1 MKMILFNQ
9 NPMITKLLESVS
21 KKLELSIENFN
32 HYQELS
38 VRLKE
43 DPEWLLIADDECL
56 EKLDQVDWLEL
67 KEIISQNKNSV
78 CMYKKGNEAQPF
90 LEGFEMK
97 IKKPFLPTE
106 MLKVLQK
113 KLGSDMSELEPSQ
126 NLDPTQEVLETNWD
140 ELENLG
146 DLEALAKE
154 EPNNEEQLLPTL
166 DAQEE
171 KEEVKETPQKEEKPK
186 DDETQE
192 GDETPKDEEVSKELE
207 TQEKLEIP
215 KEETQEEQ
223 VKEQEPIKEET
234 QEIKEEKQEETQD
247 SPSAQE
253 LEAMQELVKEIQE
266 NSNENKEETQESA
279 EIPQDKEIQEVVT
292 EKTQV
297 QELEVPKEKTQ
308 ESAEALQET
317 QAHELEK
324 QEIAETPQEKE
335 KQEIA
340 ETPQEK
346 EKQEIAETPQEKEKQ
361 EIAETP
367 QEKEK
372 QEIAETPQELEIPQ
386 AQEKETPQEETQE
399 KETPQEETQEK
410 ETPQEETQ
418 EKETPQEETQE
429 TETQNQETPPKVQEE
444 TKEKTQEDNYESI
457 EDIPEPV
464 MAKAMGEELP
474 FLNEAVAK
482 TPNNENDTET
492 PKESDI
498 KTSQEKEES
507 DKTSSPL
514 ELRLNLQDL
523 LKSLNQESL
532 KSLLENKTLSIKI
545 TLEDKKPDA

>member
-38 VRLKE
+38 ARLKK

-106 MLKVLQK
+106 VLKILQK

-140 ELENLG
+140 ELESLG

-171 KEEVKETPQKEEKPK
+171 KEEIKETPQEEEKEEIKEMPQEEEKPK

-192 GDETPKDEEVSKELE
+192 GETSKDGEVSKELE

-247 SPSAQE
+247 SPSTQE

-266 NSNENKEETQESA
+266 NSNENKKETQESA

-292 EKTQV
+292 EKTQA
-297 QELEVPKEKTQ
+297 QELEILKEKTQ
-308 ESAEALQET
+308 ESTESLQET
-317 QAHELEK
+317 QVHELEK
-324 QEIAETPQEKE
+324 QEIAETPQDV
-335 KQEIA
+335 
-340 ETPQEK
+340 
-346 EKQEIAETPQEKEKQ
+346 
-361 EIAETP
+361 
-367 QEKEK
+367 
-372 QEIAETPQELEIPQ
+372 EIPQ
-386 AQEKETPQEETQE
+386 SQEKETQETQEVVTEKTQVQE
-399 KETPQEETQEK
+399 KETL
-410 ETPQEETQ
+410 
-418 EKETPQEETQE
+418 
-429 TETQNQETPPKVQEE
+429 
-444 TKEKTQEDNYESI
+444 KTQEDHYESI

-492 PKESDI
+492 P
-498 KTSQEKEES
+498 QEKEES

-532 KSLLENKTLSIKI
+532 KILLENKTLSIKI
-545 TLEDKKPDA
+545 TLEDKKPNA

>member
-9 NPMITKLLESVS
+9 NPMIAKLLESVS
-21 KKLELSIENFN
+21 KKLELPMENFN

-38 VRLKE
+38 AHLKK

-56 EKLDQVDWLEL
+56 EKLDQIDWLEL
-67 KEIISQNKNSV
+67 KETISQNKNSV
-78 CMYKKGNEAQPF
+78 CMYKKGNEKQPF

-106 MLKVLQK
+106 VLKILQK

-171 KEEVKETPQKEEKPK
+171 KEEIKETPQKEEKPK

-247 SPSAQE
+247 SPSTQE

-266 NSNENKEETQESA
+266 NSNGQENKEKTQESA

-292 EKTQV
+292 EKTQA
-297 QELEVPKEKTQ
+297 QELEIPKEKTQ

-317 QAHELEK
+317 QAQELEK
-324 QEIAETPQEKE
+324 QENAETPQEKE
-335 KQEIA
+335 KQEDTGTPQELEKQEST

-346 EKQEIAETPQEKEKQ
+346 ETPQTQDEK
-361 EIAETP
+361 P
-367 QEKEK
+367 QE
-372 QEIAETPQELEIPQ
+372 
-386 AQEKETPQEETQE
+386 
-399 KETPQEETQEK
+399 
-410 ETPQEETQ
+410 
-418 EKETPQEETQE
+418 
-429 TETQNQETPPKVQEE
+429 
-444 TKEKTQEDNYESI
+444 DHYENI

-474 FLNEAVAK
+474 FLNEAVAE

-492 PKESDI
+492 PKESVI
-498 KTSQEKEES
+498 KTPQEKEESAKTPKS

-514 ELRLNLQDL
+514 ELHLNLQDL

-532 KSLLENKTLSIKI
+532 KSLLENKTLNIKI
-545 TLEDKKPDA
+545 TLEDKKPNE

>member
-21 KKLELSIENFN
+21 KKLELPMENFN

-38 VRLKE
+38 ARLKE
-43 DPEWLLIADDECL
+43 DPEWILIADDECL

-78 CMYKKGNEAQPF
+78 CMYKKGHEAQPF

-106 MLKVLQK
+106 VLKILQK
-113 KLGSDMSELEPSQ
+113 KLGSDMSEPDPSQ

-146 DLEALAKE
+146 DLEALVQE
-154 EPNNEEQLLPTL
+154 ESNNEEQLLPTL
-166 DAQEE
+166 NDQKE
-171 KEEVKETPQKEEKPK
+171 KEEVKEEIKETPQEEEKPK
-186 DDETQE
+186 DDEIQE
-192 GDETPKDEEVSKELE
+192 GETLKDEEVSKELE
-207 TQEKLEIP
+207 TQEELEIP
-215 KEETQEEQ
+215 KEETQEQ
-223 VKEQEPIKEET
+223 AKEQEPIKEET
-234 QEIKEEKQEETQD
+234 QEEIKEETQEIKEKKQGKTQD

-266 NSNENKEETQESA
+266 NSNEDKEETQESA
-279 EIPQDKEIQEVVT
+279 ETPQDV
-292 EKTQV
+292 
-297 QELEVPKEKTQ
+297 
-308 ESAEALQET
+308 
-317 QAHELEK
+317 
-324 QEIAETPQEKE
+324 
-335 KQEIA
+335 
-340 ETPQEK
+340 
-346 EKQEIAETPQEKEKQ
+346 
-361 EIAETP
+361 
-367 QEKEK
+367 
-372 QEIAETPQELEIPQ
+372 EIPQ
-386 AQEKETPQEETQE
+386 AQEKETQELEIPKEETQE
-399 KETPQEETQEK
+399 SAETPQETPQDVETPQEK
-410 ETPQEETQ
+410 ET
-418 EKETPQEETQE
+418 
-429 TETQNQETPPKVQEE
+429 
-444 TKEKTQEDNYESI
+444 QEDHYESI

-482 TPNNENDTET
+482 IPNNENDTET

>member
-21 KKLELSIENFN
+21 KKLELSMEDFN
-32 HYQELS
+32 RYQELS
-38 VRLKE
+38 TRLKE
-43 DPEWLLIADDECL
+43 DPEWILIADDECL

-78 CMYKKGNEAQPF
+78 CMYKKGNEVQPF

-106 MLKVLQK
+106 VLKVLQK
-113 KLGSDMSELEPSQ
+113 KLGSNMSELEPSQ

-146 DLEALAKE
+146 DLEALVQE

-166 DAQEE
+166 NDQEEKEEVKEEE
-171 KEEVKETPQKEEKPK
+171 KEEVKETPQEEKPK

-192 GDETPKDEEVSKELE
+192 GETLKDEEVSKELE
-207 TQEKLEIP
+207 TQEELEIP
-215 KEETQEEQ
+215 KEETQEQ

-234 QEIKEEKQEETQD
+234 QENKEEKQEKTQD

-266 NSNENKEETQESA
+266 NSNGQEDKKETQENTETPQ
-279 EIPQDKEIQEVVT
+279 EIPQ
-292 EKTQV
+292 
-297 QELEVPKEKTQ
+297 
-308 ESAEALQET
+308 
-317 QAHELEK
+317 ELEK
-324 QEIAETPQEKE
+324 QELETPQDVETPQE
-335 KQEIA
+335 I
-340 ETPQEK
+340 PQEL
-346 EKQEIAETPQEKEKQ
+346 EK
-361 EIAETP
+361 
-367 QEKEK
+367 
-372 QEIAETPQELEIPQ
+372 QELEIPQ
-386 AQEKETPQEETQE
+386 EKETQKLETPQEISQE
-399 KETPQEETQEK
+399 SA
-410 ETPQEETQ
+410 
-418 EKETPQEETQE
+418 
-429 TETQNQETPPKVQEE
+429 
-444 TKEKTQEDNYESI
+444 EKTQKLEIQEDHYESI

-464 MAKAMGEELP
+464 MAQAMGEELP

-482 TPNNENDTET
+482 TSNNENDTEI
-492 PKESDI
+492 PKESVI
-498 KTSQEKEES
+498 KTPQEKEESIETPKES
-507 DKTSSPL
+507 DKTSSAL

-532 KSLLENKTLSIKI
+532 KSLLENKTLNIKI

>member
-9 NPMITKLLESVS
+9 NPMIAKLLESVS

-38 VRLKE
+38 AHLKK

-67 KEIISQNKNSV
+67 KETISQNKNSM

-113 KLGSDMSELEPSQ
+113 KLGSNINELEPSQ

-146 DLEALAKE
+146 NLEALAKE

-171 KEEVKETPQKEEKPK
+171 KEEVKETPQEEKEEVKETPQEEKEEVKETPQEEKPK

-192 GDETPKDEEVSKELE
+192 GETPKDEEVSKELE

-247 SPSAQE
+247 SPSTQE

-266 NSNENKEETQESA
+266 NSNGQEDKKETQENA

-292 EKTQV
+292 EKTQA
-297 QELEVPKEKTQ
+297 QELEIPKEKTQ
-308 ESAEALQET
+308 ESTEALQET
-317 QAHELEK
+317 QAHEL
-324 QEIAETPQEKE
+324 
-335 KQEIA
+335 
-340 ETPQEK
+340 
-346 EKQEIAETPQEKEKQ
+346 
-361 EIAETP
+361 
-367 QEKEK
+367 EK

-399 KETPQEETQEK
+399 KETPKDESMQESAQNLQDK

-418 EKETPQEETQE
+418 E
-429 TETQNQETPPKVQEE
+429 
-444 TKEKTQEDNYESI
+444 DHYESI

-474 FLNEAVAK
+474 FLNESVAK
-482 TPNNENDTET
+482 IPNNENATET

-498 KTSQEKEES
+498 KTPQEKEES

-545 TLEDKKPDA
+545 TLEDKKPNA

>member
-38 VRLKE
+38 AHLKK

-113 KLGSDMSELEPSQ
+113 KLGSNASELEPSQ

-166 DAQEE
+166 NEQEEKEEVKQEE
-171 KEEVKETPQKEEKPK
+171 KEEVKETLQEEKPK

-215 KEETQEEQ
+215 KEETQKE
-223 VKEQEPIKEET
+223 VKEEIKEET
-234 QEIKEEKQEETQD
+234 QENKEEKQEETQD

-266 NSNENKEETQESA
+266 NSNDQENKEKTQEST

-292 EKTQV
+292 EKTQA
-297 QELEVPKEKTQ
+297 QELEIPKEKTQ

-324 QEIAETPQEKE
+324 QEIAETPQEE
-335 KQEIA
+335 TQEIA

-346 EKQEIAETPQEKEKQ
+346 ETPQTQDEK
-361 EIAETP
+361 P
-367 QEKEK
+367 QE
-372 QEIAETPQELEIPQ
+372 
-386 AQEKETPQEETQE
+386 
-399 KETPQEETQEK
+399 
-410 ETPQEETQ
+410 
-418 EKETPQEETQE
+418 
-429 TETQNQETPPKVQEE
+429 
-444 TKEKTQEDNYESI
+444 DHYESI

-482 TPNNENDTET
+482 TPNNENATET
-492 PKESDI
+492 PKESVTE
-498 KTSQEKEES
+498 TSKNENDTETPQEKEES

-514 ELRLNLQDL
+514 ELHLNLQDL

-545 TLEDKKPDA
+545 TLEDKKPNA

>member
-1 MKMILFNQ
+1 MKIILFNQ

-21 KKLELSIENFN
+21 KKLELSMEDFN
-32 HYQELS
+32 RYQELS
-38 VRLKE
+38 TRLKE
-43 DPEWLLIADDECL
+43 EPEWILIADDECL

-67 KEIISQNKNSV
+67 KETISQNKNSV

-106 MLKVLQK
+106 ILKILQK
-113 KLGSDMSELEPSQ
+113 KLGSNMSELESSQ

-146 DLEALAKE
+146 DLEALVQE

-166 DAQEE
+166 NDQEVKEEVKEEE
-171 KEEVKETPQKEEKPK
+171 KEEVKEEEKPK
-186 DDETQE
+186 DDEIQE
-192 GDETPKDEEVSKELE
+192 GETLKDEEVSKELE
-207 TQEKLEIP
+207 TQEELEIP
-215 KEETQEEQ
+215 KEETQEP

-234 QEIKEEKQEETQD
+234 QENKEEKQEKTQD

-266 NSNENKEETQESA
+266 NSNGQEDKKETQENTETPQELEKQELETPQEK
-279 EIPQDKEIQEVVT
+279 EIPQEKETQKLETPQDVKTPQETPQEKETQKLETPQEKETQENT
-292 EKTQV
+292 ETPQEKETQ
-297 QELEVPKEKTQ
+297 EKTQ
-308 ESAEALQET
+308 ESAE
-317 QAHELEK
+317 
-324 QEIAETPQEKE
+324 TPQEKTQ
-335 KQEIA
+335 K
-340 ETPQEK
+340 
-346 EKQEIAETPQEKEKQ
+346 
-361 EIAETP
+361 
-367 QEKEK
+367 
-372 QEIAETPQELEIPQ
+372 LE
-386 AQEKETPQEETQE
+386 
-399 KETPQEETQEK
+399 
-410 ETPQEETQ
+410 
-418 EKETPQEETQE
+418 
-429 TETQNQETPPKVQEE
+429 NQE
-444 TKEKTQEDNYESI
+444 DHYESI

-482 TPNNENDTET
+482 IPNNENDTET
-492 PKESDI
+492 PKKSVI
-498 KTSQEKEES
+498 KTPQEKEESIETPKES

>member
-21 KKLELSIENFN
+21 KKLELSMEDFN
-32 HYQELS
+32 HYQELPT
-38 VRLKE
+38 RLKE
-43 DPEWLLIADDECL
+43 DLEWILIADDECL

-106 MLKVLQK
+106 ILKILQK
-113 KLGSDMSELEPSQ
+113 KLGSNMSELEPSQ

-146 DLEALAKE
+146 DLEALVQE

-166 DAQEE
+166 NTQEE
-171 KEEVKETPQKEEKPK
+171 KEEVKEEEKEEVKEEVKETPQEEEKPK

-192 GDETPKDEEVSKELE
+192 GETQKNEEVSKELE
-207 TQEKLEIP
+207 TQEELEIP
-215 KEETQEEQ
+215 KEETQEPT
-223 VKEQEPIKEET
+223 KEQEPIKEKT
-234 QEIKEEKQEETQD
+234 QEIKEEKQEKTQEIKEEKQEKTQEEVKEETQEQAKEQEPIKEKTQEIKEEKQEKTQD

-253 LEAMQELVKEIQE
+253 LEAMQELVKEIQK
-266 NSNENKEETQESA
+266 NSNSQEDKKETQEN
-279 EIPQDKEIQEVVT
+279 T
-292 EKTQV
+292 
-297 QELEVPKEKTQ
+297 
-308 ESAEALQET
+308 
-317 QAHELEK
+317 
-324 QEIAETPQEKE
+324 ETPQEKE
-335 KQEIA
+335 KQELEKQEKTQESA

-346 EKQEIAETPQEKEKQ
+346 KTQKLETPQDVETPQE
-361 EIAETP
+361 I
-367 QEKEK
+367 
-372 QEIAETPQELEIPQ
+372 PQELEK
-386 AQEKETPQEETQE
+386 QELETPQEEIQE
-399 KETPQEETQEK
+399 NT
-410 ETPQEETQ
+410 
-418 EKETPQEETQE
+418 
-429 TETQNQETPPKVQEE
+429 
-444 TKEKTQEDNYESI
+444 EKTQKLEIQEDHYESI

-464 MAKAMGEELP
+464 MAQAMGEELP

-482 TPNNENDTET
+482 IPNNENDTET
-492 PKESDI
+492 PKESAI
-498 KTSQEKEES
+498 KTPQEKEES

-532 KSLLENKTLSIKI
+532 KSLLENKTLNIKI

>member
-21 KKLELSIENFN
+21 KKLELPMENFN

-38 VRLKE
+38 ARLKK

-56 EKLDQVDWLEL
+56 EKLDQVDCLEL
-67 KEIISQNKNSV
+67 KETISQNKNSV

-106 MLKVLQK
+106 VLKILQK
-113 KLGSDMSELEPSQ
+113 KLGSNINELEPSQ

-146 DLEALAKE
+146 DLEALVQE

-166 DAQEE
+166 NNQEEKEEIKKEE
-171 KEEVKETPQKEEKPK
+171 KEEVKETPQEEEKPK

-192 GDETPKDEEVSKELE
+192 GETPKDKEVSKELE
-207 TQEKLEIP
+207 MQEKLEIP
-215 KEETQEEQ
+215 KEETQEE
-223 VKEQEPIKEET
+223 VKEEMKEVQEEVKEET
-234 QEIKEEKQEETQD
+234 QENKEEKQEKTQD

-266 NSNENKEETQESA
+266 NSNGQEN
-279 EIPQDKEIQEVVT
+279 
-292 EKTQV
+292 
-297 QELEVPKEKTQ
+297 KEKTQ

-324 QEIAETPQEKE
+324 QEIAETPQDV
-335 KQEIA
+335 
-340 ETPQEK
+340 
-346 EKQEIAETPQEKEKQ
+346 
-361 EIAETP
+361 
-367 QEKEK
+367 
-372 QEIAETPQELEIPQ
+372 EIPQ
-386 AQEKETPQEETQE
+386 AQEKETPQTQDE
-399 KETPQEETQEK
+399 KPQE
-410 ETPQEETQ
+410 
-418 EKETPQEETQE
+418 
-429 TETQNQETPPKVQEE
+429 
-444 TKEKTQEDNYESI
+444 DHYESI

-492 PKESDI
+492 LKESDI
-498 KTSQEKEES
+498 KTPQEKEES

-545 TLEDKKPDA
+545 TLEDKKPNA

>member
-9 NPMITKLLESVS
+9 NPMIAKLLESVS

-38 VRLKE
+38 AHLKK

-90 LEGFEMK
+90 LEGFETK

-113 KLGSDMSELEPSQ
+113 KLGSNTSELEPSQ

-171 KEEVKETPQKEEKPK
+171 KEEVKKTPQEEEKPK

-192 GDETPKDEEVSKELE
+192 GETPKDEEVSKELKM
-207 TQEKLEIP
+207 QEELEIP
-215 KEETQEEQ
+215 KEEAQEN
-223 VKEQEPIKEET
+223 
-234 QEIKEEKQEETQD
+234 KEEKQEKTQD
-247 SPSAQE
+247 SPSVQE

-266 NSNENKEETQESA
+266 NSNDQENKEKTQESA
-279 EIPQDKEIQEVVT
+279 EISQDKEIQEVVT

-324 QEIAETPQEKE
+324 QEIAETPQELE
-335 KQEIA
+335 NQEIA

-346 EKQEIAETPQEKEKQ
+346 EM
-361 EIAETP
+361 
-367 QEKEK
+367 
-372 QEIAETPQELEIPQ
+372 QEL
-386 AQEKETPQEETQE
+386 
-399 KETPQEETQEK
+399 
-410 ETPQEETQ
+410 
-418 EKETPQEETQE
+418 ETPQEETQE
-429 TETQNQETPPKVQEE
+429 TQEVVA
-444 TKEKTQEDNYESI
+444 EKTQAQEKETPQTQDEKPQEDHYESI

-482 TPNNENDTET
+482 IPNNENDTET

-498 KTSQEKEES
+498 KTPQEKEQS

-514 ELRLNLQDL
+514 ELHLNLQDL

-545 TLEDKKPDA
+545 TLEDKKPNA

>member
-9 NPMITKLLESVS
+9 NPMINKLFESVS
-21 KKLELSIENFN
+21 KKLELSMENFN
-32 HYQELS
+32 RYQELS
-38 VRLKE
+38 TRLKE
-43 DPEWLLIADDECL
+43 DPEWILIADDECL

-78 CMYKKGNEAQPF
+78 CMYKKGNEVQPF

-106 MLKVLQK
+106 VLKILQK
-113 KLGSDMSELEPSQ
+113 KLGSNMSELEPSQ

-146 DLEALAKE
+146 DLEALVQE

-166 DAQEE
+166 NTQEEKEEVKEEE
-171 KEEVKETPQKEEKPK
+171 KEEVKETPQEEEKPK

-192 GDETPKDEEVSKELE
+192 SETQKNEEVSKELE
-207 TQEKLEIP
+207 TQEELEIP
-215 KEETQEEQ
+215 KEETQEPT
-223 VKEQEPIKEET
+223 KEQEPIKEET
-234 QEIKEEKQEETQD
+234 QEIKEEKQEKTQD

-266 NSNENKEETQESA
+266 NSNGQEDKKETQENA
-279 EIPQDKEIQEVVT
+279 ETPQDVENQAQEIQDKEIQDKEIQDKEIQDKEIQDKEIQDKEIQDKEIQE
-292 EKTQV
+292 
-297 QELEVPKEKTQ
+297 TQ
-308 ESAEALQET
+308 EIQENT
-317 QAHELEK
+317 ETPQDVEIPQSQEK
-324 QEIAETPQEKE
+324 ETPQEETREIAETPQEKE
-335 KQEIA
+335 
-340 ETPQEK
+340 TP
-346 EKQEIAETPQEKEKQ
+346 
-361 EIAETP
+361 
-367 QEKEK
+367 
-372 QEIAETPQELEIPQ
+372 
-386 AQEKETPQEETQE
+386 
-399 KETPQEETQEK
+399 
-410 ETPQEETQ
+410 
-418 EKETPQEETQE
+418 
-429 TETQNQETPPKVQEE
+429 
-444 TKEKTQEDNYESI
+444 KTQEDHYESI

-482 TPNNENDTET
+482 IPNNENDTET
-492 PKESDI
+492 LKESNI
-498 KTSQEKEES
+498 KTPQEKEESTEIPQEKEES

-514 ELRLNLQDL
+514 ELHLNLQDL

>member
-9 NPMITKLLESVS
+9 NPMIAKLLESVS

-38 VRLKE
+38 AHLKK

-113 KLGSDMSELEPSQ
+113 KLGSNASELEPSQ

-166 DAQEE
+166 DVQEE
-171 KEEVKETPQKEEKPK
+171 KEEVKEMPQEEEKPK

-192 GDETPKDEEVSKELE
+192 GETPKDEEVSKELE

-215 KEETQEEQ
+215 KEKTQ
-223 VKEQEPIKEET
+223 EQEPIKEET

-247 SPSAQE
+247 SPSVQE

-266 NSNENKEETQESA
+266 NSNGQENKEETQENA

-292 EKTQV
+292 EKTQA
-297 QELEVPKEKTQ
+297 QGLEIPKEKTQ

-324 QEIAETPQEKE
+324 QENAETPQEKE
-335 KQEIA
+335 KQED
-340 ETPQEK
+340 TG
-346 EKQEIAETPQEKEKQ
+346 TL
-361 EIAETP
+361 
-367 QEKEK
+367 
-372 QEIAETPQELEIPQ
+372 QELEIPQ

-399 KETPQEETQEK
+399 NAETPQTQDEK
-410 ETPQEETQ
+410 PQEDHYET
-418 EKETPQEETQE
+418 
-429 TETQNQETPPKVQEE
+429 
-444 TKEKTQEDNYESI
+444 I

-492 PKESDI
+492 PKESVTE
-498 KTSQEKEES
+498 TSKSENATQTPQEKEES

-545 TLEDKKPDA
+545 TLEDKKPNA

>member
-9 NPMITKLLESVS
+9 NPMIAKLLESVS

-38 VRLKE
+38 ACLKK

-67 KEIISQNKNSV
+67 KETISQNKNSV
-78 CMYKKGNEAQPF
+78 CMYKKGNEVQPF

-106 MLKVLQK
+106 VLKILQK
-113 KLGSDMSELEPSQ
+113 KLGSNASELEPSQ

-140 ELENLG
+140 ELESLG

-166 DAQEE
+166 NAQEE
-171 KEEVKETPQKEEKPK
+171 KEEIKETPQKEEKPK

-192 GDETPKDEEVSKELE
+192 GETLKDKEVSKELE
-207 TQEKLEIP
+207 TQEELEIP
-215 KEETQEEQ
+215 KEEAQEEQ

-266 NSNENKEETQESA
+266 NSNGQENKEETQET
-279 EIPQDKEIQEVVT
+279 QEVVT
-292 EKTQV
+292 EQTQAH
-297 QELEVPKEKTQ
+297 ELEIPKEKTQ

-324 QEIAETPQEKE
+324 QEIAETPQELE
-335 KQEIA
+335 KQENT
-340 ETPQEK
+340 ETP
-346 EKQEIAETPQEKEKQ
+346 
-361 EIAETP
+361 
-367 QEKEK
+367 
-372 QEIAETPQELEIPQ
+372 
-386 AQEKETPQEETQE
+386 
-399 KETPQEETQEK
+399 
-410 ETPQEETQ
+410 Q

-429 TETQNQETPPKVQEE
+429 TQEVVTEQ
-444 TKEKTQEDNYESI
+444 TQEDHYESI

-482 TPNNENDTET
+482 TPNNENATET
-492 PKESDI
+492 PKESVTEISKNEND
-498 KTSQEKEES
+498 TETPQEKEES

-545 TLEDKKPDA
+545 TLEDKKPNA

>member
-9 NPMITKLLESVS
+9 NPMIAKLLESVS

-38 VRLKE
+38 ACLKK
-43 DPEWLLIADDECL
+43 DPEWILIADDECL

-113 KLGSDMSELEPSQ
+113 KLGSNASELEPSQ

-166 DAQEE
+166 NAQEE
-171 KEEVKETPQKEEKPK
+171 KEEVKETPQEEKPK

-192 GDETPKDEEVSKELE
+192 SETPKDEEVSKELE

-247 SPSAQE
+247 SPSTQE

-266 NSNENKEETQESA
+266 NSNGQENKEETQENA

-292 EKTQV
+292 EKTQA

-317 QAHELEK
+317 RAHELEK

-346 EKQEIAETPQEKEKQ
+346 E
-361 EIAETP
+361 
-367 QEKEK
+367 
-372 QEIAETPQELEIPQ
+372 
-386 AQEKETPQEETQE
+386 
-399 KETPQEETQEK
+399 
-410 ETPQEETQ
+410 
-418 EKETPQEETQE
+418 TPQEETQE
-429 TETQNQETPPKVQEE
+429 TQEVVTEQ
-444 TKEKTQEDNYESI
+444 TQEDHYESI

-464 MAKAMGEELP
+464 MAKAMEEELP
-474 FLNEAVAK
+474 FLNESVAK
-482 TPNNENDTET
+482 IPNNENDTET

-498 KTSQEKEES
+498 KTPQEKEES

-545 TLEDKKPDA
+545 TLEDKKPNA

>member
-1 MKMILFNQ
+1 MKMVLFNQ
-9 NPMITKLLESVS
+9 NPMITKLLENVS

-38 VRLKE
+38 AHLKK
-43 DPEWLLIADDECL
+43 DPEWILIADDECL

-67 KEIISQNKNSV
+67 KETISQNKNSV
-78 CMYKKGNEAQPF
+78 CMYKKGNEMQPF
-90 LEGFEMK
+90 LEGFEVK

-113 KLGSDMSELEPSQ
+113 KLGSNINELEPSQ
-126 NLDPTQEVLETNWD
+126 NLDPTQEVLETNWG

-146 DLEALAKE
+146 DLEALVQE

-166 DAQEE
+166 NTQEE
-171 KEEVKETPQKEEKPK
+171 KQEVKETPQKEEKPK

-192 GDETPKDEEVSKELE
+192 SETPKDEEVSKELE

-234 QEIKEEKQEETQD
+234 QENKEEKQEKTQD

-266 NSNENKEETQESA
+266 NSNGQEDKKETQEST

-292 EKTQV
+292 EKTQA
-297 QELEVPKEKTQ
+297 QELEIPKEKTQ

-324 QEIAETPQEKE
+324 QEIAETPQE
-335 KQEIA
+335 
-340 ETPQEK
+340 
-346 EKQEIAETPQEKEKQ
+346 
-361 EIAETP
+361 
-367 QEKEK
+367 
-372 QEIAETPQELEIPQ
+372 LEIPQ
-386 AQEKETPQEETQE
+386 AQDKETPQEETQE
-399 KETPQEETQEK
+399 
-410 ETPQEETQ
+410 
-418 EKETPQEETQE
+418 
-429 TETQNQETPPKVQEE
+429 
-444 TKEKTQEDNYESI
+444 DHYESI

-482 TPNNENDTET
+482 IPNNENDTET
-492 PKESDI
+492 PKESVTE
-498 KTSQEKEES
+498 TSKNENATETPQEKEES

-545 TLEDKKPDA
+545 TLEDKKPNA

>member
-21 KKLELSIENFN
+21 KKLELPMQDFN
-32 HYQELS
+32 RYEELS
-38 VRLKE
+38 THLKE
-43 DPEWLLIADDECL
+43 DPEWILIADDECL

-106 MLKVLQK
+106 VLKILQK
-113 KLGSDMSELEPSQ
+113 KLGSNINELEPSQ

-146 DLEALAKE
+146 DLEALVQE

-166 DAQEE
+166 NAQEE
-171 KEEVKETPQKEEKPK
+171 KEEVKEEVKETPQEEEKPK
-186 DDETQE
+186 DDEIQE
-192 GDETPKDEEVSKELE
+192 GETLKDEEVSKELE
-207 TQEKLEIP
+207 TQEELEIP
-215 KEETQEEQ
+215 KEETQEQ
-223 VKEQEPIKEET
+223 AKEQEPIKEETQEEIKEET
-234 QEIKEEKQEETQD
+234 QEIKEEKQEKTQD

-266 NSNENKEETQESA
+266 NSNGQEDKKETQENA
-279 EIPQDKEIQEVVT
+279 KALQET
-292 EKTQV
+292 QEQELETQENAKALQETQV
-297 QELEVPKEKTQ
+297 QELETQ
-308 ESAEALQET
+308 ES
-317 QAHELEK
+317 
-324 QEIAETPQEKE
+324 
-335 KQEIA
+335 
-340 ETPQEK
+340 
-346 EKQEIAETPQEKEKQ
+346 
-361 EIAETP
+361 
-367 QEKEK
+367 
-372 QEIAETPQELEIPQ
+372 AETPQELEIPQ
-386 AQEKETPQEETQE
+386 AQDKETPQEETQE
-399 KETPQEETQEK
+399 
-410 ETPQEETQ
+410 
-418 EKETPQEETQE
+418 
-429 TETQNQETPPKVQEE
+429 
-444 TKEKTQEDNYESI
+444 DHYENI

-474 FLNEAVAK
+474 FLNEAVSK

-492 PKESDI
+492 PKESI
-498 KTSQEKEES
+498 TETSKNENDTETPQEKEES

-545 TLEDKKPDA
+545 TLEDKKPNA

>member
-1 MKMILFNQ
+1 MKIILFNQ

-21 KKLELSIENFN
+21 KKLELSMQDFN
-32 HYQELS
+32 RYEELS
-38 VRLKE
+38 TRLKE
-43 DPEWLLIADDECL
+43 DPEWILIADDECL

-106 MLKVLQK
+106 VLKVLQK
-113 KLGSDMSELEPSQ
+113 KLGSNMSELEPSQ

-146 DLEALAKE
+146 DLEALVQE

-166 DAQEE
+166 NDQEEKEEVKEEE
-171 KEEVKETPQKEEKPK
+171 KEEVKETPQEEKPK
-186 DDETQE
+186 DDEIQE
-192 GDETPKDEEVSKELE
+192 GETLKDEEVSKELE
-207 TQEKLEIP
+207 TQEEV
-215 KEETQEEQ
+215 KEETQEQ

-234 QEIKEEKQEETQD
+234 QEIKEAKQEKTQD
-247 SPSAQE
+247 SPSVQE

-266 NSNENKEETQESA
+266 NSNGQEDKKETQEN
-279 EIPQDKEIQEVVT
+279 T
-292 EKTQV
+292 
-297 QELEVPKEKTQ
+297 
-308 ESAEALQET
+308 
-317 QAHELEK
+317 
-324 QEIAETPQEKE
+324 ETPQEKE
-335 KQEIA
+335 TQKLETPQDV

-346 EKQEIAETPQEKEKQ
+346 EIPQENTETPQK
-361 EIAETP
+361 
-367 QEKEK
+367 
-372 QEIAETPQELEIPQ
+372 LE
-386 AQEKETPQEETQE
+386 AQK
-399 KETPQEETQEK
+399 
-410 ETPQEETQ
+410 
-418 EKETPQEETQE
+418 
-429 TETQNQETPPKVQEE
+429 
-444 TKEKTQEDNYESI
+444 DHYESI

-464 MAKAMGEELP
+464 MAQAMGEELP
-474 FLNEAVAK
+474 FLNESVAK
-482 TPNNENDTET
+482 IPNNENDTET
-492 PKESDI
+492 PKESVI
-498 KTSQEKEES
+498 KTPQEKEES

>member
-38 VRLKE
+38 TRLKK

-90 LEGFEMK
+90 LEGFEVK

-113 KLGSDMSELEPSQ
+113 KLGSNISELELSQ
-126 NLDPTQEVLETNWD
+126 NLDPTQEILETNWD

-154 EPNNEEQLLPTL
+154 EPNAEEQLLPTL

-171 KEEVKETPQKEEKPK
+171 KEEVKETPQEEKKPK

-192 GDETPKDEEVSKELE
+192 GETPKDEEVSKELE
-207 TQEKLEIP
+207 TQEELEIP
-215 KEETQEEQ
+215 KEETQ
-223 VKEQEPIKEET
+223 EQEPIKEET
-234 QEIKEEKQEETQD
+234 QENKEEKQEKTQD
-247 SPSAQE
+247 SPSVQE

-266 NSNENKEETQESA
+266 NSNSQENKKEKQENA

-292 EKTQV
+292 EKTQA
-297 QELEVPKEKTQ
+297 QELEIPKEKTQ

-324 QEIAETPQEKE
+324 QEIAETPQE
-335 KQEIA
+335 
-340 ETPQEK
+340 
-346 EKQEIAETPQEKEKQ
+346 
-361 EIAETP
+361 
-367 QEKEK
+367 
-372 QEIAETPQELEIPQ
+372 LEIPQ
-386 AQEKETPQEETQE
+386 SQEKETPQEETQE
-399 KETPQEETQEK
+399 NAEIPQETPQEKETQE
-410 ETPQEETQ
+410 
-418 EKETPQEETQE
+418 
-429 TETQNQETPPKVQEE
+429 
-444 TKEKTQEDNYESI
+444 DHYESI

-474 FLNEAVAK
+474 FLNEAVAE
-482 TPNNENDTET
+482 TPNSENATET
-492 PKESDI
+492 PKESVTEI
-498 KTSQEKEES
+498 SKNENATETPQEKEES

-545 TLEDKKPDA
+545 TLEDKKPNA

>member
-9 NPMITKLLESVS
+9 NPMIAKLLESVS
-21 KKLELSIENFN
+21 KKLELPMENFN

-38 VRLKE
+38 ARLKE
-43 DPEWLLIADDECL
+43 DPEWILIADDECL

-78 CMYKKGNEAQPF
+78 CMYKKGNEVQPF

-126 NLDPTQEVLETNWD
+126 NLDPTQEVLKTNWD

-146 DLEALAKE
+146 DLEALVQE

-166 DAQEE
+166 NAQEE
-171 KEEVKETPQKEEKPK
+171 KEEVKQEEKETPQEEKEEIKETPQEEKPK

-192 GDETPKDEEVSKELE
+192 SDETPKDEEVSKELE
-207 TQEKLEIP
+207 TQEELEIP
-215 KEETQEEQ
+215 KEEMQEE
-223 VKEQEPIKEET
+223 VKEEIKEET
-234 QEIKEEKQEETQD
+234 QENKEEKQEETQD

-266 NSNENKEETQESA
+266 NSNENKKETQESA

-297 QELEVPKEKTQ
+297 QEKEMQ
-308 ESAEALQET
+308 ESTEALQET

-324 QEIAETPQEKE
+324 QEIAETPQEL
-335 KQEIA
+335 EI
-340 ETPQEK
+340 PQVQEK
-346 EKQEIAETPQEKEKQ
+346 ET
-361 EIAETP
+361 
-367 QEKEK
+367 

-386 AQEKETPQEETQE
+386 VQEKETPQEETQE
-399 KETPQEETQEK
+399 KETPKDESMQESAQNLQDK

-418 EKETPQEETQE
+418 E
-429 TETQNQETPPKVQEE
+429 
-444 TKEKTQEDNYESI
+444 DHYESI

-482 TPNNENDTET
+482 TPNNENATET

-498 KTSQEKEES
+498 KTPQEKEES

-545 TLEDKKPDA
+545 TLEDKKPNA

>member
-9 NPMITKLLESVS
+9 NPMIAKLLESVS

-38 VRLKE
+38 ARLKK

-90 LEGFEMK
+90 LEGFEVK

-106 MLKVLQK
+106 MLKILQK
-113 KLGSDMSELEPSQ
+113 KLGSNASELEPSQ
-126 NLDPTQEVLETNWD
+126 NLDPTQEILETNWD

-154 EPNNEEQLLPTL
+154 EPNAEEQLLPTL

-171 KEEVKETPQKEEKPK
+171 KEEVKETPQEEKKPK

-192 GDETPKDEEVSKELE
+192 GETPKDEEVSKELE
-207 TQEKLEIP
+207 MQEELEIP
-215 KEETQEEQ
+215 
-223 VKEQEPIKEET
+223 KEET

-266 NSNENKEETQESA
+266 NSNNQEDKKE
-279 EIPQDKEIQEVVT
+279 
-292 EKTQV
+292 
-297 QELEVPKEKTQ
+297 TQ

-324 QEIAETPQEKE
+324 QEIAETPQE
-335 KQEIA
+335 
-340 ETPQEK
+340 
-346 EKQEIAETPQEKEKQ
+346 
-361 EIAETP
+361 
-367 QEKEK
+367 
-372 QEIAETPQELEIPQ
+372 LEIPQ
-386 AQEKETPQEETQE
+386 SQEKETPQETPQDVETPQE
-399 KETPQEETQEK
+399 KETP
-410 ETPQEETQ
+410 
-418 EKETPQEETQE
+418 
-429 TETQNQETPPKVQEE
+429 
-444 TKEKTQEDNYESI
+444 KTQEDHYESI

-482 TPNNENDTET
+482 IPNNENDTET
-492 PKESDI
+492 LKESDI
-498 KTSQEKEES
+498 KTPQEKEES

-545 TLEDKKPDA
+545 TLEDKKPNA

>member
-38 VRLKE
+38 AHLKK

-90 LEGFEMK
+90 LEGFEVK

-106 MLKVLQK
+106 ILKVLQK
-113 KLGSDMSELEPSQ
+113 KLGSNASELEPSQ

-192 GDETPKDEEVSKELE
+192 GDETPKKDEEVSKELE
-207 TQEKLEIP
+207 MQEEV

-223 VKEQEPIKEET
+223 VKEQEPIKKET
-234 QEIKEEKQEETQD
+234 QENKEEKQEKTQD

-266 NSNENKEETQESA
+266 NSNGQENKKETQESA
-279 EIPQDKEIQEVVT
+279 ETPQEEEIQEVVT
-292 EKTQV
+292 EKTQA

-340 ETPQEK
+340 ETPQDV
-346 EKQEIAETPQEKEKQ
+346 EIPQSQEKETQ
-361 EIAETP
+361 ET
-367 QEKEK
+367 QEVVTEK
-372 QEIAETPQELEIPQ
+372 TQV
-386 AQEKETPQEETQE
+386 QEKETP
-399 KETPQEETQEK
+399 
-410 ETPQEETQ
+410 
-418 EKETPQEETQE
+418 
-429 TETQNQETPPKVQEE
+429 
-444 TKEKTQEDNYESI
+444 KTQEDHYESI

-492 PKESDI
+492 PKESVTE
-498 KTSQEKEES
+498 TSKNENDTETPQEKKES

-523 LKSLNQESL
+523 LKNFNQESL

-545 TLEDKKPDA
+545 TLEDKKPNA

>member
-21 KKLELSIENFN
+21 KKLELSMEDFN
-32 HYQELS
+32 RYQELS
-38 VRLKE
+38 TRLKE
-43 DPEWLLIADDECL
+43 EPEWILIADDECL

-67 KEIISQNKNSV
+67 KETISQNKNSV

-106 MLKVLQK
+106 VLKVLQK
-113 KLGSDMSELEPSQ
+113 KLGSNMSELEPSQ

-146 DLEALAKE
+146 DLEALVQE

-166 DAQEE
+166 NAQEEKEEVKEEKEEVKEEKEEVKEEKEEVKEEKEEVKEE
-171 KEEVKETPQKEEKPK
+171 KEEVKETPQE
-186 DDETQE
+186 
-192 GDETPKDEEVSKELE
+192 EEVSKELE
-207 TQEKLEIP
+207 TQEEV
-215 KEETQEEQ
+215 KEETQEQ
-223 VKEQEPIKEET
+223 AKEQEPIKEET
-234 QEIKEEKQEETQD
+234 QETKEEKQEKTQD

-266 NSNENKEETQESA
+266 NSNGQEDKKETQENTETPQDVETPQELEKQELEKQA
-279 EIPQDKEIQEVVT
+279 QELETPQDVEIPQEST
-292 EKTQV
+292 ETP
-297 QELEVPKEKTQ
+297 QELEKQELETPQELEKQELETQEKTQ
-308 ESAEALQET
+308 ESAE
-317 QAHELEK
+317 
-324 QEIAETPQEKE
+324 TPQEKTQ
-335 KQEIA
+335 K
-340 ETPQEK
+340 
-346 EKQEIAETPQEKEKQ
+346 
-361 EIAETP
+361 
-367 QEKEK
+367 
-372 QEIAETPQELEIPQ
+372 L
-386 AQEKETPQEETQE
+386 ETQE
-399 KETPQEETQEK
+399 
-410 ETPQEETQ
+410 
-418 EKETPQEETQE
+418 
-429 TETQNQETPPKVQEE
+429 
-444 TKEKTQEDNYESI
+444 DHYESI

-482 TPNNENDTET
+482 TPNNENNTET
-492 PKESDI
+492 PKESVI
-498 KTSQEKEES
+498 KTPQEKEES

-514 ELRLNLQDL
+514 ELRLNLQNL

>member
-21 KKLELSIENFN
+21 KKLELPMENFN

-38 VRLKE
+38 ARLKK
-43 DPEWLLIADDECL
+43 DPEWILIADDECL

-67 KEIISQNKNSV
+67 KETISQNKNSV

-106 MLKVLQK
+106 VLKILQK
-113 KLGSDMSELEPSQ
+113 KLGSNINELEPSQ

-146 DLEALAKE
+146 DLEALVQE

-171 KEEVKETPQKEEKPK
+171 KEEVKQEEKEEVKQEEKEEVKEKEKQEIKETPQKEEKPK

-192 GDETPKDEEVSKELE
+192 GDETSKDEEVSKELE
-207 TQEKLEIP
+207 TQEEV

-247 SPSAQE
+247 SPSVQE

-266 NSNENKEETQESA
+266 NSNGQEDKKETQENA

-292 EKTQV
+292 EKTQA
-297 QELEVPKEKTQ
+297 QELEIPKEKTQ

-324 QEIAETPQEKE
+324 QEIAETPQE
-335 KQEIA
+335 
-340 ETPQEK
+340 
-346 EKQEIAETPQEKEKQ
+346 
-361 EIAETP
+361 
-367 QEKEK
+367 
-372 QEIAETPQELEIPQ
+372 LEIPQ
-386 AQEKETPQEETQE
+386 VQEKETPQEETQE
-399 KETPQEETQEK
+399 KETPKDESMQESAQNLQDK

-418 EKETPQEETQE
+418 E
-429 TETQNQETPPKVQEE
+429 
-444 TKEKTQEDNYESI
+444 DHYESI

-482 TPNNENDTET
+482 IPNDENDTET

-498 KTSQEKEES
+498 KTPQEKEES

-514 ELRLNLQDL
+514 ELCLNLQDL

>member
-21 KKLELSIENFN
+21 KKLELSMENFN

-38 VRLKE
+38 AHLKE
-43 DPEWLLIADDECL
+43 DPEWILIADDECL

-67 KEIISQNKNSV
+67 KETISQNKNSV

-106 MLKVLQK
+106 VLKILQK
-113 KLGSDMSELEPSQ
+113 KLGSNASELEPSQ

-171 KEEVKETPQKEEKPK
+171 KEEVKETPQEEEKPK

-192 GDETPKDEEVSKELE
+192 GETSKDKEVSKELE
-207 TQEKLEIP
+207 TQEEV
-215 KEETQEEQ
+215 KEETQE
-223 VKEQEPIKEET
+223 K
-234 QEIKEEKQEETQD
+234 TQD

-266 NSNENKEETQESA
+266 NSNGQEDKKETQESTETPQETPQDV
-279 EIPQDKEIQEVVT
+279 EIPQEIQEN
-292 EKTQV
+292 
-297 QELEVPKEKTQ
+297 
-308 ESAEALQET
+308 
-317 QAHELEK
+317 
-324 QEIAETPQEKE
+324 AETPQEKE
-335 KQEIA
+335 
-340 ETPQEK
+340 
-346 EKQEIAETPQEKEKQ
+346 
-361 EIAETP
+361 
-367 QEKEK
+367 
-372 QEIAETPQELEIPQ
+372 
-386 AQEKETPQEETQE
+386 
-399 KETPQEETQEK
+399 
-410 ETPQEETQ
+410 
-418 EKETPQEETQE
+418 
-429 TETQNQETPPKVQEE
+429 
-444 TKEKTQEDNYESI
+444 TQEDHYESI

-482 TPNNENDTET
+482 TPNNENATET
-492 PKESDI
+492 P
-498 KTSQEKEES
+498 QEKEES

-545 TLEDKKPDA
+545 TLEDKKPNA

>member
-21 KKLELSIENFN
+21 KKLELSMEDFN
-32 HYQELS
+32 RYQELPT
-38 VRLKE
+38 RLKE
-43 DPEWLLIADDECL
+43 DPEWILIADDECL

-106 MLKVLQK
+106 VLKILQK
-113 KLGSDMSELEPSQ
+113 KLGSNMSELEPSQ

-146 DLEALAKE
+146 DLEALVQE

-166 DAQEE
+166 NAQEEKKEEVKEEE
-171 KEEVKETPQKEEKPK
+171 KEEVKEEEKEEIKEEEKEEIKETPQEEEKPK
-186 DDETQE
+186 DDEVQE
-192 GDETPKDEEVSKELE
+192 GEIQKNEEVSKELE
-207 TQEKLEIP
+207 TQEELEIP
-215 KEETQEEQ
+215 KEETQEQ

-234 QEIKEEKQEETQD
+234 QENKEEKQEKTQD
-247 SPSAQE
+247 SPSTQE

-266 NSNENKEETQESA
+266 NSNGQENKKETQEN
-279 EIPQDKEIQEVVT
+279 T
-292 EKTQV
+292 ETP
-297 QELEVPKEKTQ
+297 QELEKQELETPQELEKQELETPQELEKQELETPQELEKQELETQEKTQ
-308 ESAEALQET
+308 ESAE
-317 QAHELEK
+317 
-324 QEIAETPQEKE
+324 TPQEKTQ
-335 KQEIA
+335 K
-340 ETPQEK
+340 
-346 EKQEIAETPQEKEKQ
+346 
-361 EIAETP
+361 
-367 QEKEK
+367 
-372 QEIAETPQELEIPQ
+372 LEI
-386 AQEKETPQEETQE
+386 
-399 KETPQEETQEK
+399 
-410 ETPQEETQ
+410 
-418 EKETPQEETQE
+418 
-429 TETQNQETPPKVQEE
+429 
-444 TKEKTQEDNYESI
+444 QEDHYESI

-464 MAKAMGEELP
+464 MAQAMGEELP
-474 FLNEAVAK
+474 FLNESVAK
-482 TPNNENDTET
+482 TSNNKNDTET
-492 PKESDI
+492 PKESVI
-498 KTSQEKEES
+498 KTPQEKEES

>member
-38 VRLKE
+38 AHLKK

-56 EKLDQVDWLEL
+56 EKLDQIDWLEL
-67 KEIISQNKNSV
+67 KETISQNKNSV

-97 IKKPFLPTE
+97 IQKPFLPTE
-106 MLKVLQK
+106 ILKILQK
-113 KLGSDMSELEPSQ
+113 KLGSNISELEPSQ

-166 DAQEE
+166 NTQEE
-171 KEEVKETPQKEEKPK
+171 KQEVKETPQEEEKPK

-192 GDETPKDEEVSKELE
+192 GETSKDGEVSKELE

-266 NSNENKEETQESA
+266 NSNGQENKKETQEST
-279 EIPQDKEIQEVVT
+279 ETPQEEEIQEVVT
-292 EKTQV
+292 EKTQA

-317 QAHELEK
+317 QAHELET

-335 KQEIA
+335 IPQSQEKEIPQSQEKEIPQSQEKETPQSQEKETPQEETREIA

-346 EKQEIAETPQEKEKQ
+346 ETP
-361 EIAETP
+361 
-367 QEKEK
+367 
-372 QEIAETPQELEIPQ
+372 
-386 AQEKETPQEETQE
+386 
-399 KETPQEETQEK
+399 
-410 ETPQEETQ
+410 
-418 EKETPQEETQE
+418 
-429 TETQNQETPPKVQEE
+429 
-444 TKEKTQEDNYESI
+444 KTQEDHYESI

-474 FLNEAVAK
+474 FLNEAVAE

-492 PKESDI
+492 SKNENATETP
-498 KTSQEKEES
+498 QEKEQS

>member
-9 NPMITKLLESVS
+9 NPMIEKLLESVS

-67 KEIISQNKNSV
+67 KETISQNKNSV

-113 KLGSDMSELEPSQ
+113 KLGSNASELEPSQ
-126 NLDPTQEVLETNWD
+126 NSDPTQEILETNWD

-166 DAQEE
+166 NAQEGETPKEEAQEE
-171 KEEVKETPQKEEKPK
+171 VKKEEVKEMQEEIKEKEKQEVAENPQDEEKPK
-186 DDETQE
+186 DDETR
-192 GDETPKDEEVSKELE
+192 GSVETPKDEEVSKELE
-207 TQEKLEIP
+207 TQEQVETP
-215 KEETQEEQ
+215 KEEVQ
-223 VKEQEPIKEET
+223 EQEPIKEET
-234 QEIKEEKQEETQD
+234 QEIKEEKQEKTQD

-266 NSNENKEETQESA
+266 NSNDQENKKETQE
-279 EIPQDKEIQEVVT
+279 
-292 EKTQV
+292 
-297 QELEVPKEKTQ
+297 TQ
-308 ESAEALQET
+308 ENT
-317 QAHELEK
+317 
-324 QEIAETPQEKE
+324 ETPQD
-335 KQEIA
+335 I
-340 ETPQEK
+340 ET
-346 EKQEIAETPQEKEKQ
+346 
-361 EIAETP
+361 
-367 QEKEK
+367 
-372 QEIAETPQELEIPQ
+372 QELEIPKEEETQEIAEKTQ
-386 AQEKETPQEETQE
+386 AQGLEKEEIAEISQEKETQETPQAQDETPKDENMQESAQNLQE
-399 KETPQEETQEK
+399 KETQEL
-410 ETPQEETQ
+410 ETPQAQDETL
-418 EKETPQEETQE
+418 
-429 TETQNQETPPKVQEE
+429 
-444 TKEKTQEDNYESI
+444 QEDHYESI

-482 TPNNENDTET
+482 TPNNENDTEA
-492 PKESDI
+492 PKESVI
-498 KTSQEKEES
+498 KTPQEKEESAKTPKS

-545 TLEDKKPDA
+545 TLEDKKPNE

>member
-21 KKLELSIENFN
+21 KKLELPIENFN

-38 VRLKE
+38 ACLKK

-67 KEIISQNKNSV
+67 KETISQNKNSV

-90 LEGFEMK
+90 LEGFETK

-113 KLGSDMSELEPSQ
+113 KLGSNTSELEPSQ

-166 DAQEE
+166 NTQEE
-171 KEEVKETPQKEEKPK
+171 KQEIKETPQEEKQEIKETPQEEKPK

-192 GDETPKDEEVSKELE
+192 GETIKDKEVSKELE
-207 TQEKLEIP
+207 MQEEV

-223 VKEQEPIKEET
+223 VKEQEPIKEEM

-266 NSNENKEETQESA
+266 NSNEDKKETQENA
-279 EIPQDKEIQEVVT
+279 EIPQEEAQE
-292 EKTQV
+292 K
-297 QELEVPKEKTQ
+297 
-308 ESAEALQET
+308 ET
-317 QAHELEK
+317 QGN
-324 QEIAETPQEKE
+324 AETPQEKE

-346 EKQEIAETPQEKEKQ
+346 ETQGNAETPQEKEKQ

-367 QEKEK
+367 QEKE
-372 QEIAETPQELEIPQ
+372 TPQTQ
-386 AQEKETPQEETQE
+386 DEKPQE
-399 KETPQEETQEK
+399 
-410 ETPQEETQ
+410 
-418 EKETPQEETQE
+418 
-429 TETQNQETPPKVQEE
+429 
-444 TKEKTQEDNYESI
+444 DHYESI

-482 TPNNENDTET
+482 TPNSENATET

-498 KTSQEKEES
+498 KTPQEKEES

-514 ELRLNLQDL
+514 ELHLNLQDL

-545 TLEDKKPDA
+545 TLEDKKPNA

>member
-9 NPMITKLLESVS
+9 NPMIAKLLESVS
-21 KKLELSIENFN
+21 KKLELPIENFN

-38 VRLKE
+38 ERLKE
-43 DPEWLLIADDECL
+43 NQEWLLIADDECL

-67 KEIISQNKNSV
+67 KETISQNKNSV

-146 DLEALAKE
+146 DLEALVQE

-166 DAQEE
+166 DVQEEKEEVKKEE
-171 KEEVKETPQKEEKPK
+171 KEEVKETPQEEKPK

-192 GDETPKDEEVSKELE
+192 GETLKDKEVSKELKM
-207 TQEKLEIP
+207 QEEV

-247 SPSAQE
+247 SPSTQE

-266 NSNENKEETQESA
+266 NSNDQENKEETQESA

-292 EKTQV
+292 EKTQ
-297 QELEVPKEKTQ
+297 
-308 ESAEALQET
+308 
-317 QAHELEK
+317 AHELEK
-324 QEIAETPQEKE
+324 QEIAETPQE
-335 KQEIA
+335 
-340 ETPQEK
+340 ETR
-346 EKQEIAETPQEKEKQ
+346 
-361 EIAETP
+361 
-367 QEKEK
+367 
-372 QEIAETPQELEIPQ
+372 EIAETPQELEIPQ
-386 AQEKETPQEETQE
+386 AQEKETQETQEVVTEKTQVQE
-399 KETPQEETQEK
+399 KETP
-410 ETPQEETQ
+410 
-418 EKETPQEETQE
+418 
-429 TETQNQETPPKVQEE
+429 
-444 TKEKTQEDNYESI
+444 KTQEDHYESI

-474 FLNEAVAK
+474 FLNEAVAE
-482 TPNNENDTET
+482 TPNNENDTETSKNENATET

-498 KTSQEKEES
+498 KTPQEKEES

>member
-21 KKLELSIENFN
+21 KKLELLMENFN

-38 VRLKE
+38 ARLKK
-43 DPEWLLIADDECL
+43 DPEWILIADDECL

-106 MLKVLQK
+106 VLKILQK
-113 KLGSDMSELEPSQ
+113 KLGSNASDLEPSQ

-166 DAQEE
+166 NDQEE
-171 KEEVKETPQKEEKPK
+171 KEEVKEEKEEIKEEEKEEIKETPQEEEKPK
-186 DDETQE
+186 DDEIQE
-192 GDETPKDEEVSKELE
+192 GETLKNEEVSKKLEMQEELE
-207 TQEKLEIP
+207 TPQTQEVAETPQEQEQVREEMQEVQEEKQEQV
-215 KEETQEEQ
+215 KEETQEEPI
-223 VKEQEPIKEET
+223 KEQEPIKEET
-234 QEIKEEKQEETQD
+234 QEITETPQETQEKTQD

-266 NSNENKEETQESA
+266 NSNGQEDKKETQES
-279 EIPQDKEIQEVVT
+279 T
-292 EKTQV
+292 
-297 QELEVPKEKTQ
+297 
-308 ESAEALQET
+308 
-317 QAHELEK
+317 
-324 QEIAETPQEKE
+324 ETPQ
-335 KQEIA
+335 
-340 ETPQEK
+340 
-346 EKQEIAETPQEKEKQ
+346 
-361 EIAETP
+361 
-367 QEKEK
+367 
-372 QEIAETPQELEIPQ
+372 ETPQELEIPQ
-386 AQEKETPQEETQE
+386 EKETQELEIPKEETQESAKSFQETQVQELEKQENTETPQETPQELEIPQEETQE
-399 KETPQEETQEK
+399 STETPQAQDKETQE
-410 ETPQEETQ
+410 
-418 EKETPQEETQE
+418 
-429 TETQNQETPPKVQEE
+429 
-444 TKEKTQEDNYESI
+444 DHYESI

-482 TPNNENDTET
+482 IPNNENDTET

-498 KTSQEKEES
+498 KTPQEKEQS

-514 ELRLNLQDL
+514 ELRLNLQNL

-545 TLEDKKPDA
+545 TLEDKKPNA

>member
-21 KKLELSIENFN
+21 KKLELSMQDFN
-32 HYQELS
+32 RYQELS
-38 VRLKE
+38 TRLKE
-43 DPEWLLIADDECL
+43 DPEWILIADDECL

-113 KLGSDMSELEPSQ
+113 KLGSNISELEPSQ

-166 DAQEE
+166 DVQEE
-171 KEEVKETPQKEEKPK
+171 KEEIKETPQKEEKPK

-192 GDETPKDEEVSKELE
+192 SETLKDKEVSKELE
-207 TQEKLEIP
+207 TQEEVKEEIKEEVQEEV
-215 KEETQEEQ
+215 KEETQEE
-223 VKEQEPIKEET
+223 VKEET

-266 NSNENKEETQESA
+266 NSNENKKETQEST

-292 EKTQV
+292 EKTQA

-335 KQEIA
+335 TQE
-340 ETPQEK
+340 TQEVVT
-346 EKQEIAETPQEKEKQ
+346 EKTQV
-361 EIAETP
+361 
-367 QEKEK
+367 
-372 QEIAETPQELEIPQ
+372 
-386 AQEKETPQEETQE
+386 QEKETPQTQDE
-399 KETPQEETQEK
+399 KPQE
-410 ETPQEETQ
+410 
-418 EKETPQEETQE
+418 
-429 TETQNQETPPKVQEE
+429 
-444 TKEKTQEDNYESI
+444 DHYESI

-482 TPNNENDTET
+482 TPNNENATET
-492 PKESDI
+492 PKESVTEISKNEND
-498 KTSQEKEES
+498 TETPQEKEES

-545 TLEDKKPDA
+545 TLEDKKPNA

>member
-21 KKLELSIENFN
+21 KKLELSMENFN
-32 HYQELS
+32 RYQELS
-38 VRLKE
+38 TRLKE
-43 DPEWLLIADDECL
+43 EPEWILIADDECL

-78 CMYKKGNEAQPF
+78 CMYKKGNEVQPF

-106 MLKVLQK
+106 ALKVLQK
-113 KLGSDMSELEPSQ
+113 KLGSNMSELEPSQ

-146 DLEALAKE
+146 DLEALVQE

-166 DAQEE
+166 NDQEE
-171 KEEVKETPQKEEKPK
+171 KEEVKETPQEEKPK
-186 DDETQE
+186 DDEIQE
-192 GDETPKDEEVSKELE
+192 GETLKDEEISKELE
-207 TQEKLEIP
+207 TQEELEIP
-215 KEETQEEQ
+215 
-223 VKEQEPIKEET
+223 KEET
-234 QEIKEEKQEETQD
+234 QEIKEEKQEKTQD

-266 NSNENKEETQESA
+266 NSNGQEDKKETQEN
-279 EIPQDKEIQEVVT
+279 T
-292 EKTQV
+292 ETP
-297 QELEVPKEKTQ
+297 QELEKQELEKQEKTQ
-308 ESAEALQET
+308 ESAE
-317 QAHELEK
+317 
-324 QEIAETPQEKE
+324 TPQDV
-335 KQEIA
+335 
-340 ETPQEK
+340 
-346 EKQEIAETPQEKEKQ
+346 
-361 EIAETP
+361 
-367 QEKEK
+367 
-372 QEIAETPQELEIPQ
+372 EIPQ
-386 AQEKETPQEETQE
+386 EEIQENTEKTQKLETQE
-399 KETPQEETQEK
+399 
-410 ETPQEETQ
+410 
-418 EKETPQEETQE
+418 
-429 TETQNQETPPKVQEE
+429 
-444 TKEKTQEDNYESI
+444 DHYESI

-464 MAKAMGEELP
+464 MAQAMGEELP

-482 TPNNENDTET
+482 IPNNENDTET
-492 PKESDI
+492 PKESVI
-498 KTSQEKEES
+498 KTPQEKEES